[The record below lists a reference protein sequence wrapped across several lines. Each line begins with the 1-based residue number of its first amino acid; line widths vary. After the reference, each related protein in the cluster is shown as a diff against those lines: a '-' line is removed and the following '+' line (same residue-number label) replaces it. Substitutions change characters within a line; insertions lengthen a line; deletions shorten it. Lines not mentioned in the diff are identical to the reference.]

1 MDDTHVA
8 GETIADAIMAKYTRP
23 PEHRGWRA
31 LPLPLLTAGVGV
43 GAVALLHFR
52 DPHVEGAYG
61 MCPVYALTGM
71 YCPGCGGMRA
81 VHNLTDGRIVDALH
95 SNLIAVPLL
104 FGLAFWVGAWGVRA
118 WRGQRLVLPKIERT
132 TMWLLFG
139 LIAVYS
145 VVRNT
150 PWGGWL
156 TPV

>member
-1 MDDTHVA
+1 M
-8 GETIADAIMAKYTRP
+8 
-23 PEHRGWRA
+23 
-31 LPLPLLTAGVGV
+31 PLPLLTAGVGI

-61 MCPVYALTGM
+61 VCPVYALTGM
-71 YCPGCGGMRA
+71 YCPGCGGMRS

-104 FGLAFWVGAWGVRA
+104 FGLALWVGAWAVRA
-118 WRGQRLVLPKIERT
+118 WRGQRLVLPRIERS
-132 TMWLLFG
+132 TMWILLA
-139 LIAVYS
+139 LIAVYC
-145 VVRNT
+145 VFRNT